1 MTSFGWDVLTLGL
14 AAGLG
19 LGLTAV
25 TALRLR
31 TTRRRAQLAHVGSA
45 TKRRRIDVWQST
57 KPLALPGARTKRVTR
72 DGGFLRLAKGGDK
85 Q

>member
-1 MTSFGWDVLTLGL
+1 MTSFGWDVLTVGL

-31 TTRRRAQLAHVGSA
+31 TTRRRAQLARVGSA
-45 TKRRRIDVWQST
+45 TKRRRIDVVAIDEVAERS
-57 KPLALPGARTKRVTR
+57 PEREPDA
-72 DGGFLRLAKGGDK
+72 
-85 Q
+85 

>member
-1 MTSFGWDVLTLGL
+1 MTSFGWDVLTVGL

-45 TKRRRIDVWQST
+45 TKRRRIDVVAIDEVAERS
-57 KPLALPGARTKRVTR
+57 PEREPDA
-72 DGGFLRLAKGGDK
+72 
-85 Q
+85 

>member
-1 MTSFGWDVLTLGL
+1 MTSFDWDVLVGL

-31 TTRRRAQLAHVGSA
+31 TTRRRAQFAKTDAA
-45 TKRRRIDVWQST
+45 TKRRRIDVV
-57 KPLALPGARTKRVTR
+57 AIDEGAERSPQRER
-72 DGGFLRLAKGGDK
+72 NA
-85 Q
+85 

>member
-1 MTSFGWDVLTLGL
+1 MTSFGWDVLTIGL

-45 TKRRRIDVWQST
+45 TKRRRIAVVAIDEVAERSAERE
-57 KPLALPGARTKRVTR
+57 PNA
-72 DGGFLRLAKGGDK
+72 
-85 Q
+85 

>member
-45 TKRRRIDVWQST
+45 TKRRRIDVWRST
-57 KPLALPGARTKRVTR
+57 KPLSAPRSENQTR
-72 DGGFLRLAKGGDK
+72 DPRRWISEIGEGR
-85 Q
+85 